1 MAAPVAVRCARI
13 RYRPAV
19 SAARAAFVIARKDL
33 RQRARDGSVFLFAFA
48 APLGMAVIFSLALG
62 SGSDGISFELG
73 IANDDPGGAAAEQFV
88 AVTDEIDG
96 SGQISVVR
104 YDDRDAV
111 VAAVDDGDVGA
122 AWIVPAGFSESVDAA
137 RAGPGDSTDDGIAVV
152 GSADAA
158 ISTSVAR
165 SVAEGFL
172 AQRRAVTLAIAT
184 VASLGG
190 GAPEDPAGLAEAAL
204 ALDAPYVLEDGEE
217 SAAGLELATYYSASL
232 SVFFLFFT
240 VPFALLGVMEE
251 RDQGT
256 LARLRVAPVPTRAVI
271 GGKLLGAFVT
281 GIVSMTA
288 LVVATTVLL
297 DAEWGAPLGVAILI
311 VVGVTAAMAVAAA
324 VGTLVRTAEQ
334 ASAAASIV
342 AVVLGL
348 LGGAFFPISSGSP
361 VLEVLSRISPHRWML
376 DGFRELS
383 FGEPVSAIWPAVL
396 AVGGFS
402 LVLGL
407 VAAVRADRWVEA

>member
-1 MAAPVAVRCARI
+1 M
-13 RYRPAV
+13 